1 MLCRMLLMWKSLAYS
16 FNRYLSPVITIIGFL
31 LLNVLNTIGLILD
44 NVLFPSIHKVKISKP
59 IVIVGNPR
67 SGTTFMH
74 RFLVDQGFGAGMR
87 IWKMLYP
94 SLSLQKLVK
103 PFLPLMEKISP
114 ARHHISKIH
123 RTNLTAVETDDPALL
138 FRFFDGF
145 FVYGFFLAWAKNDLK
160 SMFDPSIRDTSNRDF
175 NYLEKIWSRNLISE
189 GKARAIPKLFSLSVR
204 IPQFID
210 KFPDAKIVYMVRDPM
225 ETVPSGLSLVTSVL
239 DKRFGFWSL
248 QKEKRQLYI
257 NRLYSGLL
265 DLSQT
270 FCDDFINDKFPRKNL
285 KIVPYQRLM
294 NDFERLMNEIS
305 EFVEVPL
312 TEQLIKVISETGAKQ
327 RSYKSDHVYD
337 LKRFGLS
344 KEMILNDY
352 KRIYD
357 TFLS

>member
-189 GKARAIPKLFSLSVR
+189 GKARLR
-204 IPQFID
+204 
-210 KFPDAKIVYMVRDPM
+210 Y
-225 ETVPSGLSLVTSVL
+225 
-239 DKRFGFWSL
+239 
-248 QKEKRQLYI
+248 
-257 NRLYSGLL
+257 
-265 DLSQT
+265 
-270 FCDDFINDKFPRKNL
+270 
-285 KIVPYQRLM
+285 
-294 NDFERLMNEIS
+294 
-305 EFVEVPL
+305 
-312 TEQLIKVISETGAKQ
+312 
-327 RSYKSDHVYD
+327 
-337 LKRFGLS
+337 
-344 KEMILNDY
+344 
-352 KRIYD
+352 
-357 TFLS
+357 